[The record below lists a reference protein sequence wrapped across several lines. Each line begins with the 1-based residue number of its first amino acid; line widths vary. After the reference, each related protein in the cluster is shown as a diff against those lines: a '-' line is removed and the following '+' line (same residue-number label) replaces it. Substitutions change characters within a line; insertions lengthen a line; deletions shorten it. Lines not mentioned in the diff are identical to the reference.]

1 MSSVLHVDNWIK
13 VVPLRQIRKSS
24 ISAGVFGVKEGKVQ
38 DERER
43 SKYEV
48 EDKEQIIHNAPTLKK
63 KKKSYKYS
71 RSKSVFAIFF

>member
-1 MSSVLHVDNWIK
+1 MDKGSAIK
-13 VVPLRQIRKSS
+13 TRKSS

-38 DERER
+38 DEWER

-48 EDKEQIIHNAPTLKK
+48 EDKEQIVHNAPTLKK
-63 KKKSYKYS
+63 KSYKCS